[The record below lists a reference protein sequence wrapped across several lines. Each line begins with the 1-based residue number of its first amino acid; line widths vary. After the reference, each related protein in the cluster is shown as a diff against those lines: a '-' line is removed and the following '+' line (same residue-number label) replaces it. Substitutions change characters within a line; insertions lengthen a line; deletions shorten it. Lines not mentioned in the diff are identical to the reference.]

1 MVRLFNNN
9 GGSGGAALEV
19 SDGSTNVFNVSEI
32 LFTGATVG
40 NGGGGIA
47 TVLISATASSITVG
61 TTTVA
66 SGTTGRV
73 LYDNAGVL
81 GEMTNTGSG
90 TVNVLQNTPTL
101 TTPNLGVASATSI
114 NKVAITAPATGAT
127 LTIADGKTLTVNKTM
142 SFTAADDTGVY
153 TLPTGTKT
161 LLATDGSAASL
172 TSFPTLNQNTTGSA
186 ATLTTTR
193 TLWGQNFNGSAN
205 VTGDITLSTAN
216 ITMTGSIAA
225 TGARATKVWT
235 TDLESTNMPTVGGT
249 AILTS
254 LTAPQFTTI
263 ELGNAS
269 DTTLAR
275 VSAGIISVEGKPVLL
290 SAPRNDTVAS
300 SATPTI
306 NTDTTEVFTITALA
320 ANITSMT
327 TNLSGTP
334 ANGQRLLI
342 RILDNGTART
352 ITWGTSYASRGATL
366 PTTTVISKY
375 LYVSLIWNSTAST
388 WDCVGAVQEI

>member
-306 NTDTTEVFTITALA
+306 STDTTEVFTITALA